1 MLYIIEMMAS
11 DSFDNP
17 TVFKNIIKIGYTR
30 NFDKRIKG
38 YYTHNP
44 FFRVIK
50 LFEGDE
56 FDQTCEKIKPIRGMM
71 EGLKCFLKMRS

>member
-30 NFDKRIKG
+30 N
-38 YYTHNP
+38 
-44 FFRVIK
+44 
-50 LFEGDE
+50 
-56 FDQTCEKIKPIRGMM
+56 
-71 EGLKCFLKMRS
+71 

>member
-17 TVFKNIIKIGYTR
+17 TVFKNVIKIGYTR

-44 FFRVIK
+44 FFRIIK
-50 LFEGDE
+50 
-56 FDQTCEKIKPIRGMM
+56 
-71 EGLKCFLKMRS
+71 